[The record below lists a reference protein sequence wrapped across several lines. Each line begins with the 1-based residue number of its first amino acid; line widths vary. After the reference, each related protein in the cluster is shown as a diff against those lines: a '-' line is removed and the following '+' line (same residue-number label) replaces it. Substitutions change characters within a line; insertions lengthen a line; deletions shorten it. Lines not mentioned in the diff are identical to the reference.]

1 MMRVKITRTPLWEW
15 VRGAAEQ
22 WRCRVPI
29 GETLAQARRR
39 AGLAV
44 AQVREQ
50 TRIREA
56 IIEGIEGGDY
66 SACGGDFYARA
77 NIRSIAKAVGAD
89 SGPLISEYDAHHRA
103 RGALS
108 AMSLEELLVPSIP
121 AAQRRR
127 PGLSTMGGLVA
138 SGYASVRRRAGSVAA
153 GASAVPPYR
162 PRGRWLNW
170 IVVLGLLAVVGLG
183 VYSRFSGPRHT
194 AAVPPAAGKH
204 AVTHRPARPGGPAP
218 APKLTHTA
226 ATPAPAPEPTG
237 AATATAPAAA
247 PAPAAAAP
255 AQTLAPAGAVERGP
269 GGGSA
274 PPAHRAAGGSHA
286 AGGNH
291 AAGGGRAAAPAR
303 GLAHHRSLP
312 RPVPHQE
319 RAPGRA
325 LPGHDHGPLEHH
337 RRRAPAGHQATGGS
351 GQLPGTRHDAGPER

>member
-1 MMRVKITRTPLWEW
+1 
-15 VRGAAEQ
+15 
-22 WRCRVPI
+22 VPI

-39 AGLAV
+39 AGLTV
-44 AQVREQ
+44 GQVSEQ

-56 IIEGIEGGDY
+56 VIEGIEGGDY

-77 NIRSIAKAVGAD
+77 NIRSIAKAVGAE

-108 AMSLEELLVPSIP
+108 AVSLEELLVPSIP

-127 PGLSTMGGLVA
+127 PGRSAVGGLVA
-138 SGYASVRRRAGSVAA
+138 SGYASVRGRAGSVTA
-153 GASAVPPYR
+153 GASAVPPSR

-204 AVTHRPARPGGPAP
+204 AVPHRPARPGGPAP
-218 APKLTHTA
+218 APKLTHA
-226 ATPAPAPEPTG
+226 AVTPAPAPEPTR
-237 AATATAPAAA
+237 AATATAPATA

-255 AQTLAPAGAVERGP
+255 AQTLAPAGAVEPGP
-269 GGGSA
+269 GGGGA
-274 PPAHRAAGGSHA
+274 PPAHRATGGSHA
-286 AGGNH
+286 AGGS
-291 AAGGGRAAAPAR
+291 RAAAPAR

-312 RPVPHQE
+312 EPVPKQE
-319 RAPGRA
+319 PAPGRA
-325 LPGHDHGPLEHH
+325 LPGHDHGPLDHH
-337 RRRAPAGHQATGGS
+337 RRHAPAGHRATGGS
-351 GQLPGTRHDAGPER
+351 GQLPGPCHDAGPER